1 MLILLKAR
9 INKPADMANKEFYS
23 VWKKEAEAALAAKD
37 AGVIKAIWKVAG
49 KPEVM
54 VVMDVESGDM
64 LDGAI
69 NSLPIWTLGF
79 AHIVSDVE
87 IVPLRPYENWAKDLE
102 DLSKG

>member
-9 INKPADMANKEFYS
+9 INKPADMTNKDFYS

-54 VVMDVESGDM
+54 VVMDLYYIHPSR
-64 LDGAI
+64 
-69 NSLPIWTLGF
+69 N
-79 AHIVSDVE
+79 H
-87 IVPLRPYENWAKDLE
+87 
-102 DLSKG
+102 